1 MLRFGLGL
9 MLALSA
15 FSCGGSA
22 ATTQTQAAK
31 TMPTAASPSATTL
44 AASEPHSKAARRT
57 REARTNS
64 MLPVAAKDAP
74 ELEKQATPPLPER
87 KSAKASPIIPPPP
100 DVWTPA
106 EIEAAKARC
115 TEVLK
120 GLDATVVPQLPLKE
134 GQCGTPAPVRLLSL
148 GKNPQVTFSP
158 PALVNCNMLAP
169 LHTWINSELQPLA
182 AKQLGAKIVKVEVMS
197 DYSCRTAFGR
207 VGHKLSEHA
216 YVDAL
221 DIRGFVT
228 EKNQTVHVLEA
239 WGVTNRD
246 LVAAAAA
253 AKAQAEKLATAQ
265 ADAAKAGQKNLRDPK
280 ASADAP
286 HPPTAVASSLGNPGS
301 GLVKPTRANGVDKVT
316 VTLPG
321 GKSQSVALSAA
332 RLGGP
337 DADKRA
343 TGTKS
348 TAEKKS
354 KKAAGEKV
362 ATLSPDALAVPP
374 SGPRA
379 RFLRSAHAAA
389 CRIFGTT
396 LGPEANEAHR
406 NHFHVDMA
414 ERKYKKICD

>member
-9 MLALSA
+9 ALA
-15 FSCGGSA
+15 FSMLSFGGNA
-22 ATTQTQAAK
+22 ATAQAPAAK
-31 TMPTAASPSATTL
+31 TVAPAASSSATTL
-44 AASEPHSKAARRT
+44 AASEPRSKGTRRT
-57 REARTNS
+57 REARS
-64 MLPVAAKDAP
+64 KPLPAP
-74 ELEKQATPPLPER
+74 ELEANASQGVPPLPER
-87 KSAKASPIIPPPP
+87 KTAKASPIVPPPP

-106 EIEAAKARC
+106 EIETAKAHC

-120 GLDATVVPQLPLKE
+120 GLDATVVAQPPMKE
-134 GQCGTPAPVRLLSL
+134 GKCGTPAPVRLLSL

-169 LHTWINSELQPLA
+169 LNTWINHELQPLA

-207 VGHKLSEHA
+207 VGNKLSEHA

-239 WGVTNRD
+239 WGTTNRD

-253 AKAQAEKLATAQ
+253 AKAQTEKLATAQ
-265 ADAAKAGQKNLRDPK
+265 ADAAKAGQVNIRDPK
-280 ASADAP
+280 AGSGAAQ
-286 HPPTAVASSLGNPGS
+286 PPTAVASSLGIPGT
-301 GLVKPTRANGVDKVT
+301 GLVKPTRAEAADKVT

-321 GKSQSVALSAA
+321 GLKSQSLALNAA

-337 DADKRA
+337 EAGKR
-343 TGTKS
+343 TEGTKS
-348 TAEKKS
+348 AADKKS
-354 KKAAGEKV
+354 KSAAGEKV
-362 ATLSPDALAVPP
+362 ATVSPDALAAPP
-374 SGPRA
+374 SDPGA
-379 RFLRSAHAAA
+379 RFLRSAHVAA

>member
-1 MLRFGLGL
+1 MRRFGLSL
-9 MLALSA
+9 TLALGA
-15 FSCGGSA
+15 LSCGASVA
-22 ATTQTQAAK
+22 MAQAPAAK
-31 TMPTAASPSATTL
+31 TVSPAASTSSTTL
-44 AASEPHSKAARRT
+44 AANEPRSKGAHHT
-57 REARTNS
+57 HEARS
-64 MLPVAAKDAP
+64 KSALPVASKGTP

-87 KSAKASPIIPPPP
+87 KTAKASPIAPPPP

-106 EIEAAKARC
+106 EIETAKAHC

-120 GLDATVVPQLPLKE
+120 GLDAIVEPQPPIKE
-134 GQCGTPAPVRLLSL
+134 GACGTPAPVRLLSL
-148 GKNPQVTFSP
+148 GKVKFEPA
-158 PALVNCNMLAP
+158 ALVNCNMLVP
-169 LHTWINSELQPLA
+169 LNAWINGELQPLA
-182 AKQLGAKIVKVEVMS
+182 AKQLGAKIVKVDVMS

-228 EKNQTVHVLEA
+228 EKNQTVHVLDA
-239 WGVTNRD
+239 WGATNRD

-253 AKAQAEKLATAQ
+253 AKAQSEKLATAQ
-265 ADAAKAGQKNLRDPK
+265 ADAAKAGQQNLRDPK
-280 ASADAP
+280 ASSDHAQ
-286 HPPTAVASSLGNPGS
+286 PPTAVASSLGTPGS
-301 GLVKPTRANGVDKVT
+301 GLVKPTRAEGVDKVT

-321 GKSQSVALSAA
+321 GVKSQSVAMNAA

-337 DADKRA
+337 ETGKRTA
-343 TGTKS
+343 STKS
-348 TAEKKS
+348 AAEKQG
-354 KKAAGEKV
+354 KKPDVDKV
-362 ATLSPDALAVPP
+362 AALSPDALSVPP
-374 SGPRA
+374 TGPRA